1 MQAGFAFG
9 VERSVGNNSMNS
21 KDCIF
26 CKIINKEIPAKIIAE
41 SDDIFVIQDLHPK
54 APIHYLILP
63 KKHIVN
69 INYLDDKDLQYMTE
83 IAKMTRDLAKEIQ
96 QEKGLTDPLAFNLL
110 SNNEAAAGQSV
121 FHMHFHFISGKN
133 LY

>member
-1 MQAGFAFG
+1 
-9 VERSVGNNSMNS
+9 MNS

-69 INYLDDKDLQYMTE
+69 VKDLREQDAHYV
-83 IAKMTRDLAKEIQ
+83 AKMMLMAKELS
-96 QEKGLTDPLAFNLL
+96 EKL
-110 SNNEAAAGQSV
+110 SGDGSFRLIMNNGAGSGQSV
-121 FHMHFHFISGKN
+121 FHMHCHFLSGKKMTDF
-133 LY
+133 